1 MKISIVTYSSS
12 QWVLVMSPPPPP
24 ITTHLNV
31 FRWSIVNSNSDS
43 EHRVL
48 CPKNY
53 LNLHEN
59 LLEIYLKL
67 LVSNYWGGGGGVV
80 VERGV
85 AVPKTASKQT
95 GEIKMCSSVEL
106 AEGSLRTGREFKES
120 LFVLGVRNPIT
131 SCQSF
136 RKK

>member
-1 MKISIVTYSSS
+1 VPTQYFNIL
-12 QWVLVMSPPPPP
+12 VLPKNKDKYCYLQFARKGSGHVPSV
-24 ITTHLNV
+24 TTHLNV
-31 FRWSIVNSNSDS
+31 FRWSIVNSNFDS

-67 LVSNYWGGGGGVV
+67 LVSNYWGGG
-80 VERGV
+80 ED
-85 AVPKTASKQT
+85 VPKTASMQT

-106 AEGSLRTGREFKES
+106 GEG
-120 LFVLGVRNPIT
+120 NY
-131 SCQSF
+131 
-136 RKK
+136 